1 MAATERPG
9 GVTLVAVFIWISG
22 ALNILG
28 GILAL
33 IFQNNPDVE
42 INLGGR
48 PGTIAY
54 GIIAILL
61 GIIVIAVSGGILN
74 GSRGARTIV
83 TIVQIISIIGS
94 IIAIFMLP
102 GQLWQSILNIV
113 IALIPLILLYSP
125 KANAFF
131 GSSEN

>member
-1 MAATERPG
+1 M
-9 GVTLVAVFIWISG
+9 FIWISG

-54 GIIAILL
+54 GILAILL

-83 TIVQIISIIGS
+83 TIVQIVSILGS
-94 IIAIFMLP
+94 ILAIFMLP
-102 GQLWQSILNIV
+102 GPAVAVDPQHRDRLDPAGAAVL
-113 IALIPLILLYSP
+113 AE
-125 KANAFF
+125 
-131 GSSEN
+131 G